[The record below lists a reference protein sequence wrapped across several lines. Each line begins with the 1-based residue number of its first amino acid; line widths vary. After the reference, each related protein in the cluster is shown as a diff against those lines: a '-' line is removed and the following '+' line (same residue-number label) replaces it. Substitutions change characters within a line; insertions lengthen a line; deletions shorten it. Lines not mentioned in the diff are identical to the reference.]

1 MLTIRGSTG
10 FTPAVKKT
18 RRCRSQAEEQN
29 QTNGKQRGAED
40 NTEEDKVGQGKDCVE
55 ETRRGRRSRGGLK
68 GEKRMEEVS
77 LLSFNILRIQDN

>member
-18 RRCRSQAEEQN
+18 WRCRSQAEEQN

-55 ETRRGRRSRGGLK
+55 EARRGRRSRGGLK

-77 LLSFNILRIQDN
+77 LLSFNILRIQDS

>member
-1 MLTIRGSTG
+1 M
-10 FTPAVKKT
+10 TPAVKKT
-18 RRCRSQAEEQN
+18 RCRSQAEEQN

-55 ETRRGRRSRGGLK
+55 ETRRRRRSRGGLK

-77 LLSFNILRIQDN
+77 LLSFNILRIQDS

>member
-29 QTNGKQRGAED
+29 RTKGKQRGAED
-40 NTEEDKVGQGKDCVE
+40 KNENSKEEQDKDCFE
-55 ETRRGRRSRGGLK
+55 EMQRGRRSRGVIK
-68 GEKRMEEVS
+68 GENRMEEVS
-77 LLSFNILRIQDN
+77 LLSIILRV